1 MNTAIIFSLL
11 VVLMLTGMPIS
22 ISLGLTVLSFLF
34 FLTQVPIES
43 VALKLFTGIVGTL
56 GATFVW

>member
-1 MNTAIIFSLL
+1 MNTAIIFMLL

-34 FLTQVPIES
+34 FLTSVPI
-43 VALKLFTGIVGTL
+43 
-56 GATFVW
+56 

>member
-1 MNTAIIFSLL
+1 MNALIILGLL

-34 FLTQVPIES
+34 FLTEVPIES
-43 VALKLFTGIVGTL
+43 VALKLLFTGIE
-56 GATFVW
+56 F